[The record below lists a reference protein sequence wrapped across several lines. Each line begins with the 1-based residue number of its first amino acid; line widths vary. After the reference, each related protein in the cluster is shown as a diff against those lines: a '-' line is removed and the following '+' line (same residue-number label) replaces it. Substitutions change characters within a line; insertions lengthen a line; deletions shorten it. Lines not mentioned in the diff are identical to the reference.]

1 MKWTI
6 KVRPTDAS
14 LSSWK
19 WTAERADGETTAS
32 GGGSTQ
38 EMALESARAEVR
50 EQEAAF
56 TVVEENSL
64 TQEYTPTEAEILAAR

>member
-6 KVRPTDAS
+6 KVMPTDVS

-19 WTAERADGETTAS
+19 WTAERADGETTAH

-38 EMALESARAEVR
+38 GIAMESARAEVR

-56 TVVEENSL
+56 AIVEENSV
-64 TQEYTPTEAEILAAR
+64 TEEYTPTEAEILAAR